1 MKKYLFFSVV
11 ILLTIVI
18 TLWKRCHDLSQE
30 NSRIST
36 NFESVNRDLEVLQ
49 NEYGEK
55 CATIMTLTLKKDELE
70 KANKSYLEQLDKMN
84 IKKSE
89 VKTIIQTETV
99 VKIDTVLV
107 VRNDSCLE
115 YKTEDTFVEV
125 CGRNIVVEMTT
136 EADIALY
143 ERRKYK
149 FLWFRIGKK
158 EKWAKIMLSNEH
170 INLSTFRVA
179 NIQN

>member
-1 MKKYLFFSVV
+1 MKKYLFLAVA
-11 ILLTIVI
+11 ILLTMVI
-18 TLWKRCHDLSQE
+18 TLWKRCYDLSKE
-30 NSRIST
+30 NTRIST

-49 NEYGEK
+49 DEYGEK

-107 VRNDSCLE
+107 VRKDSCLE
-115 YKTEDTFVEV
+115 YKTEDTFIEV
-125 CGRNIVVEMTT
+125 CGRNITVELST
-136 EADIALY
+136 EANVALY

-149 FLWFRIGKK
+149 FLWFRVGKK
-158 EKWAKIMLSNEH
+158 EKWAKITLSNEH

-179 NIQN
+179 NIQD